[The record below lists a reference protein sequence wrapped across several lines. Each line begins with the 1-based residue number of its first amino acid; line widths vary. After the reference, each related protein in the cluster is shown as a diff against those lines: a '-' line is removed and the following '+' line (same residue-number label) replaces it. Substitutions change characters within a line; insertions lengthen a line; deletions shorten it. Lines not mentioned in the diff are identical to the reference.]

1 MGRTSAGRR
10 RIRESSGDRLF
21 LGIVYIVLS
30 VVLVIVL
37 YPLIYVV
44 SASISDPLAVSS
56 GRVWLWPVGITLR
69 GYQVAFENP
78 EIVTGY
84 LNSLFYTVFGAL
96 ISVTLTVSL
105 AYPLSR
111 STLFGKDVLIAFVVF
126 TLGRIR
132 EGSGPAGP
140 LAIPGNPAEGLR
152 RLSQESPDGFGI
164 VQSWGL
170 SRGSGMRVPPP
181 GWPTPILLPA
191 PAGGAQ
197 RVGGIGD

>member
-1 MGRTSAGRR
+1 MEMGRTSAGRR

-111 STLFGKDVLIAFVVF
+111 RTLFGRNVLITFVVF
-126 TLGRIR
+126 TMLFSGGLIPTYLVVKQLGMLNTRW
-132 EGSGPAGP
+132 
-140 LAIPGNPAEGLR
+140 AIL
-152 RLSQESPDGFGI
+152 
-164 VQSWGL
+164 
-170 SRGSGMRVPPP
+170 VP
-181 GWPTPILLPA
+181 
-191 PAGGAQ
+191 Q
-197 RVGGIGD
+197 DR